1 MRRNQPLFVQAA
13 DLYKNTSKMFEPTE
27 QGKDLC
33 IHTGVVLRSANTR
46 EDEVHSL
53 GTLNIV
59 EYSFGKCIEWK
70 PIEDSVVSENQDQDP
85 EWSLVDT
92 HIRRTR
98 TSSEG
103 PDSFGRTRTVR
114 ILFSDLNSFR
124 VNHGGQQLIF
134 MQKDG
139 TTYVAFFQLS
149 NAESF
154 VNSLKGFIKFV
165 KSRTNRNLYIVVDEV
180 QSVLSKS
187 FAELDLFQENTSD
200 YVWKFVKNLHNRP
213 YETTLE
219 AFSKLADICLYK
231 DPAKRPVEEAV
242 ADILNN
248 SFTIDVAPL
257 PVSVGSGEEY
267 EMIGEHEL
275 GVVLPPRPACPRG
288 TPLSQ
293 EQWNKYKDPE
303 ERILNPQEVK
313 EIIFHGGIV
322 PSLRFEVW
330 KFLLNYYPWNS
341 THIERLELKK
351 KKTDEYFMMKLQ
363 WKSMTPVQEN
373 NFSDYRDRKSLIE
386 KDVNRTDRT
395 HPYYSGDNNPHLAQL
410 YDILMTYVMYNFDL
424 GYVQGMSDLLSP
436 ILCLMESE
444 VDAFWCFVGF
454 MNKVS
459 TNFEIDQAGM
469 KAQLCQLYTLLST
482 TDPQLAHY
490 LNKHDSGNMFFC
502 FRWLL
507 VLFKREFNA
516 VDIMRLWEVL
526 WTDLPCKNFHL
537 LLCAAILDT
546 ERNVLMENRY
556 GLTEI
561 LKYTLQH
568 INDLS
573 HHIELPWA
581 LSKAEGI
588 YCQLMSVADQL
599 PDNVRVIIG
608 LEPMNKTSPISE
620 IENGEASG
628 HNLVIDGA
636 DEADSNSR
644 RDSTESGNINFEDNE
659 VSFERG
665 LNLSYM

>member
-1 MRRNQPLFVQAA
+1 MRRNQPLFVQGA
-13 DLYKNTSKMFEPTE
+13 DLHKNTFRMSEAAE

-33 IHTGVVLRSANTR
+33 IHTGVVLRNANTK
-46 EDEVHSL
+46 EEEVQSL

-70 PIEDSVVSENQDQDP
+70 PVEDSVVSENPDQDS

-92 HIRRTR
+92 HVRRAR

-103 PDSFGRTRTVR
+103 PDSLGRTRTVR
-114 ILFSDLNSFR
+114 ISFSDLNSLR
-124 VNHGGQQLIF
+124 INHGGQQLIF

-149 NAESF
+149 NFESF
-154 VNSLKGFIKFV
+154 LNSLKGFINFV
-165 KSRTNRNLYIVVDEV
+165 KSRTNRNTFIVVDEV

-187 FAELDLFQENTSD
+187 FAELDIFQENTSD
-200 YVWKFVKNLHNRP
+200 YVWKFVRNLHNRP

-231 DPAKRPVEEAV
+231 DPVKSSEEASEF
-242 ADILNN
+242 L
-248 SFTIDVAPL
+248 THDVPAL
-257 PVSVGSGEEY
+257 PASVSSGDEY
-267 EMIGEHEL
+267 EVIGDHEFD
-275 GVVLPPRPACPRG
+275 VLPPRPHCPRG
-288 TPLSQ
+288 MPLSQ
-293 EQWNKYKDPE
+293 EQWNKFKDSE
-303 ERILNPQEVK
+303 GRILNPQEVK
-313 EIIFHGGIV
+313 DIIFHGGII

-351 KKTDEYFMMKLQ
+351 RKTDEYFAMKLQ
-363 WKSMTPVQEN
+363 WRSMTLVQEN
-373 NFSDYRDRKSLIE
+373 NFSDYRDRKNLIE

-410 YDILMTYVMYNFDL
+410 SDILMTYVMYNFDL

-454 MNKVS
+454 MEKVS
-459 TNFEIDQAGM
+459 PNFEVDQAGM
-469 KAQLCQLYTLLST
+469 KTQLCQLYTLLST
-482 TDPQLAHY
+482 TDPQLAYY
-490 LNKHDSGNMFFC
+490 LNNHDSGNMFFC

-507 VLFKREFNA
+507 VLFKREFSA
-516 VDIMRLWEVL
+516 VDIMKLWEVL

-537 LLCAAILDT
+537 LICAAILNT
-546 ERNVLMENRY
+546 ERNVLMENHY

-561 LKYTLQH
+561 LKH

-573 HHIELPWA
+573 NHIDLSST

-588 YCQLMSVADQL
+588 YCQLISAEDQL
-599 PDNVRVIIG
+599 PDNIRVIIG
-608 LEPMNKTSPISE
+608 LEIQNNVLPIID
-620 IENGEASG
+620 IENDIEASD
-628 HNLVIDGA
+628 HNAEA
-636 DEADSNSR
+636 DESDINAEKNS
-644 RDSTESGNINFEDNE
+644 STESILEFDT
-659 VSFERG
+659 VTFDVKRFK
-665 LNLSYM
+665 

>member
-1 MRRNQPLFVQAA
+1 
-13 DLYKNTSKMFEPTE
+13 MFEPTE

-33 IHTGVVLRSANTR
+33 IHTGIVLRGANTR
-46 EDEVHSL
+46 EDEVHSS
-53 GTLNIV
+53 GTLSIV

-92 HIRRTR
+92 HTRRTR

-103 PDSFGRTRTVR
+103 PDSLGRTRTVR
-114 ILFSDLNSFR
+114 ILFCDLKSVR
-124 VNHGGQQLIF
+124 VNHSGQQLIF

-154 VNSLKGFIKFV
+154 VNSLKGFIRFV
-165 KSRTNRNLYIVVDEV
+165 KSRMDRNLYLVLDEV
-180 QSVLSKS
+180 ETVLNKS

-219 AFSKLADICLYK
+219 AFSKLADIWLYK
-231 DPAKRPVEEAV
+231 EPVKRPVEEAV
-242 ADILNN
+242 ADLLNR
-248 SFTIDVAPL
+248 SLTMDVPH
-257 PVSVGSGEEY
+257 PSVSVGSGEEY
-267 EMIGEHEL
+267 EVIGEQSL
-275 GVVLPPRPACPRG
+275 GIALPPRPPCPRG
-288 TPLSQ
+288 APLSQ
-293 EQWNKYKDPE
+293 EHWNRCKDSNG
-303 ERILNPQEVK
+303 RITNPDAVK
-313 EIIFHGGIV
+313 EIIFRGGV
-322 PSLRFEVW
+322 APSLRFEVW

-351 KKTDEYFMMKLQ
+351 NKTDEYFMMKLQ
-363 WKSMTPVQEN
+363 WRSMTPGQEN
-373 NFSDYRDRKSLIE
+373 RFSDYRNRKSLIE

-395 HPYYSGDNNPHLAQL
+395 NPYYSGDNNPHLVQL

-436 ILCLMESE
+436 ILCLMDNE

-454 MNKVS
+454 MDKVS
-459 TNFEIDQAGM
+459 TNFEMDQAGM

-482 TDPQLAHY
+482 TDLQLANY
-490 LNKHDSGNMFFC
+490 LSRHESGNMFFC

-516 VDIMRLWEVL
+516 VDIMKLWEIL

-537 LLCAAILDT
+537 FFCAAILDT
-546 ERNVLMENRY
+546 EKNMLMENQY
-556 GLTEI
+556 GFTEI
-561 LKYTLQH
+561 LKH

-573 HHIELPWA
+573 LHIELPWT

-588 YCQLMSVADQL
+588 YYQLMSVADQL

-608 LEPMNKTSPISE
+608 LEPLNKESTASDTDNSE
-620 IENGEASG
+620 ATG
-628 HNLVIDGA
+628 HNA
-636 DEADSNSR
+636 EANGTNSR
-644 RDSTESGNINFEDNE
+644 KNSNEGGNVVLLGDNE

-665 LNLSYM
+665 MNLSYM

>member
-1 MRRNQPLFVQAA
+1 
-13 DLYKNTSKMFEPTE
+13 MFEPTE

-33 IHTGVVLRSANTR
+33 IHTGVVLRGANTR

-92 HIRRTR
+92 HTRRTR

-103 PDSFGRTRTVR
+103 PDSLGRTRT
-114 ILFSDLNSFR
+114 
-124 VNHGGQQLIF
+124 
-134 MQKDG
+134 
-139 TTYVAFFQLS
+139 LS

-180 QSVLSKS
+180 QSVLTKS

-219 AFSKLADICLYK
+219 AFSKLADIWLYK
-231 DPAKRPVEEAV
+231 DPVKRPVEEAV

-248 SFTIDVAPL
+248 SFTLDVPPP

-267 EMIGEHEL
+267 EVIGEHEL
-275 GVVLPPRPACPRG
+275 DVVLPPRPACPRG

-293 EQWNKYKDPE
+293 EQWNKYKDLE
-303 ERILNPQEVK
+303 GRVLNPREVK
-313 EIIFHGGIV
+313 EIIFRGGIV

-363 WKSMTPVQEN
+363 WRSMTPVQEN

-454 MNKVS
+454 MDKVS

-516 VDIMRLWEVL
+516 VDIMRLWEIL

-561 LKYTLQH
+561 LKH

-573 HHIELPWA
+573 HHIELPWT

-588 YCQLMSVADQL
+588 YHQLMSVADQL
-599 PDNVRVIIG
+599 PDNVRIIIG
-608 LEPMNKTSPISE
+608 LEPLNKTSPSSDM
-620 IENGEASG
+620 ENGEASG
-628 HNLVIDGA
+628 HIVEA
-636 DEADSNSR
+636 DEVDGCSR
-644 RDSTESGNINFEDNE
+644 RNSTESGNVTFDNDE
-659 VSFERG
+659 VAFERG
-665 LNLSYM
+665 LSLSYM

>member
-1 MRRNQPLFVQAA
+1 
-13 DLYKNTSKMFEPTE
+13 MFEPTE

-33 IHTGVVLRSANTR
+33 IHTGVVLRGGSTR

-53 GTLNIV
+53 GTLNVV

-70 PIEDSVVSENQDQDP
+70 PMEDSVVSENQDQDP

-92 HIRRTR
+92 HTRRTR

-103 PDSFGRTRTVR
+103 PDSLGRTRNVR

-124 VNHGGQQLIF
+124 LNHGGQQLIF
-134 MQKDG
+134 MLKDG

-154 VNSLKGFIKFV
+154 VNSLKGFIRFV
-165 KSRTNRNLYIVVDEV
+165 KSRANRNLYIVVDEV
-180 QSVLSKS
+180 QTVLTKS

-200 YVWKFVKNLHNRP
+200 YVWKFVKNLQNRP

-219 AFSKLADICLYK
+219 AFSKLSDIWLYK
-231 DPAKRPVEEAV
+231 EPARRPVEEAV

-248 SFTIDVAPL
+248 SLSIDVPHP
-257 PVSVGSGEEY
+257 PVSIGSGEEY
-267 EMIGEHEL
+267 EVIGEHGL
-275 GVVLPPRPACPRG
+275 GVILPPRSPCPRG
-288 TPLSQ
+288 SPLSQ
-293 EQWNKYKDPE
+293 EQWDKYKDSE
-303 ERILNPQEVK
+303 GRILNPQEVK
-313 EIIFHGGIV
+313 EVIFRGGV
-322 PSLRFEVW
+322 APSLRFEVW

-341 THIERLELKK
+341 THIERLELRK

-363 WKSMTPVQEN
+363 WRSMTSTQEN

-395 HPYYSGDNNPHLAQL
+395 HPYYMGDNNPHLAQL

-444 VDAFWCFVGF
+444 VDAFWSFVGF
-454 MNKVS
+454 MDKVC
-459 TNFEIDQAGM
+459 TNFDIDQAGM
-469 KAQLCQLYTLLST
+469 KDQLCQLYTLLST

-490 LNKHDSGNMFFC
+490 LNMQDSGNMFFC

-516 VDIMRLWEVL
+516 LDIMKLWEIL
-526 WTDLPCKNFHL
+526 WTGLPCKNFHL
-537 LLCAAILDT
+537 LLCLAILDT
-546 ERNVLMENRY
+546 ERSMLMENRY
-556 GLTEI
+556 GFTEI
-561 LKYTLQH
+561 LKH

-573 HHIELPWA
+573 LHIELPWM

-588 YCQLMSVADQL
+588 YYQLMSVADQL
-599 PDNVRVIIG
+599 PDNVRTIIG
-608 LEPMNKTSPISE
+608 LEPSNKTPSNTIA
-620 IENGEASG
+620 ENGEASG
-628 HNLVIDGA
+628 HDV
-636 DEADSNSR
+636 EAIGDNTNSR
-644 RDSTESGNINFEDNE
+644 RNSRESGNVKLGDNE

>member
-1 MRRNQPLFVQAA
+1 
-13 DLYKNTSKMFEPTE
+13 MFEPTE

-33 IHTGVVLRSANTR
+33 IHAGVVLRSANTR

-92 HIRRTR
+92 HTRRTH

-103 PDSFGRTRTVR
+103 PDSLGRTRMVR
-114 ILFSDLNSFR
+114 ILFSNLNSFR

-154 VNSLKGFIKFV
+154 VNTLKGFIKFV
-165 KSRTNRNLYIVVDEV
+165 KSRANKNLYIVVDEV

-219 AFSKLADICLYK
+219 AFSKLADIWLYK
-231 DPAKRPVEEAV
+231 EPVKRPVEEAV
-242 ADILNN
+242 ADLLN
-248 SFTIDVAPL
+248 SSLTIDVPHP

-267 EMIGEHEL
+267 EVIGL
-275 GVVLPPRPACPRG
+275 GVTLPPRPTCQRG

-293 EQWNKYKDPE
+293 EQWNEYKDSE
-303 ERILNPQEVK
+303 GRILNPQEVK
-313 EIIFHGGIV
+313 EIIFRGGV
-322 PSLRFEVW
+322 APSLRFEVW

-363 WKSMTPVQEN
+363 WRSMTVTQQN

-436 ILCLMESE
+436 ILCLMENE

-454 MNKVS
+454 MDKVC

-516 VDIMRLWEVL
+516 VDIMKLWEIL
-526 WTDLPCKNFHL
+526 WTDIPCKNFHL

-546 ERNVLMENRY
+546 ERNVLMDNRY
-556 GLTEI
+556 GFTEI
-561 LKYTLQH
+561 LKH

-573 HHIELPWA
+573 LHIELPWT

-588 YCQLMSVADQL
+588 YHQLMAVADQL
-599 PDNVRVIIG
+599 PDNVRAVIG
-608 LEPMNKTSPISE
+608 LEPLNKMLVTNDT
-620 IENGEASG
+620 ENGEASG
-628 HNLVIDGA
+628 QDTDEVDGVNG
-636 DEADSNSR
+636 SPR
-644 RDSTESGNINFEDNE
+644 RNSTESDNVKFGNNE

>member
-1 MRRNQPLFVQAA
+1 
-13 DLYKNTSKMFEPTE
+13 MFEPTE

-33 IHTGVVLRSANTR
+33 IHTGVVLRGANTR

-92 HIRRTR
+92 HTRRTR

-103 PDSFGRTRTVR
+103 PDSLGRTRTVR

-180 QSVLSKS
+180 QSVLTKS

-219 AFSKLADICLYK
+219 AFSKLADIWLYK
-231 DPAKRPVEEAV
+231 DPVKRPVEEAV

-248 SFTIDVAPL
+248 SFTLDVPPP

-267 EMIGEHEL
+267 EVIGEHEL
-275 GVVLPPRPACPRG
+275 DVVLPPRPACPRG

-293 EQWNKYKDPE
+293 EQWNKYKDLE
-303 ERILNPQEVK
+303 GRVLNPREVK
-313 EIIFHGGIV
+313 EIIFRGGIV

-363 WKSMTPVQEN
+363 WRSMTPVQEN

-454 MNKVS
+454 MDKVS

-516 VDIMRLWEVL
+516 VDIMRLWEIL

-561 LKYTLQH
+561 LKH

-573 HHIELPWA
+573 HHIELPWT

-588 YCQLMSVADQL
+588 YHQLMSVADQL
-599 PDNVRVIIG
+599 PDNVRIIIG
-608 LEPMNKTSPISE
+608 LEPLNKTSPSSDM
-620 IENGEASG
+620 ENGEASG
-628 HNLVIDGA
+628 HIVEA
-636 DEADSNSR
+636 DEVDGCSR
-644 RDSTESGNINFEDNE
+644 RNSTESGNVTFDNDE
-659 VSFERG
+659 VAFERG
-665 LNLSYM
+665 LSLSYM

>member
-1 MRRNQPLFVQAA
+1 
-13 DLYKNTSKMFEPTE
+13 MFEPTE

-33 IHTGVVLRSANTR
+33 IHTGIVLRGANTR

-92 HIRRTR
+92 HTRRTH

-103 PDSFGRTRTVR
+103 PDSLGRTRTVR

-124 VNHGGQQLIF
+124 VNHRGQQLIF

-165 KSRTNRNLYIVVDEV
+165 KSRTNRNLYIVMDEV
-180 QSVLSKS
+180 QSVLTRS

-219 AFSKLADICLYK
+219 AFSKLADIWLYK
-231 DPAKRPVEEAV
+231 EPAKRPVEEAV
-242 ADILNN
+242 ADLLN
-248 SFTIDVAPL
+248 SSLTIDVPHP

-267 EMIGEHEL
+267 EVIGGHAL
-275 GVVLPPRPACPRG
+275 GVTLPPRPPCPRG

-303 ERILNPQEVK
+303 GRVSNPEEVK
-313 EIIFHGGIV
+313 NIIFRGGIV

-341 THIERLELKK
+341 THVERFELKK
-351 KKTDEYFMMKLQ
+351 KKIDEYFMMKLQ
-363 WKSMTPVQEN
+363 WRSMTPAQES
-373 NFSDYRDRKSLIE
+373 NFSDYRDRKNLIE

-395 HPYYSGDNNPHLAQL
+395 HPYYAGDNNPHLAQL

-444 VDAFWCFVGF
+444 ADAFWCFVGF
-454 MNKVS
+454 MDKVS
-459 TNFEIDQAGM
+459 TNFEMDQAGM

-482 TDPQLAHY
+482 VDPQLANY

-507 VLFKREFNA
+507 VLFKREFHA
-516 VDIMRLWEVL
+516 LDIMKLWEIL
-526 WTDLPCKNFHL
+526 WTNLPCPNFHL
-537 LLCAAILDT
+537 LLCVAILDT
-546 ERNVLMENRY
+546 EKVPLMENKY
-556 GLTEI
+556 GFTEI
-561 LKYTLQH
+561 LKH

-573 HHIELPWA
+573 LHIELPWT

-588 YCQLMSVADQL
+588 YYQLMSVAAQL
-599 PDNVRVIIG
+599 PNNVRTIIG
-608 LEPMNKTSPISE
+608 LESLNRESAAGDA
-620 IENGEASG
+620 ENDEAFG
-628 HNLVIDGA
+628 HNAQADGNN
-636 DEADSNSR
+636 SNSR
-644 RDSTESGNINFEDNE
+644 RNSTESGNVKFGANE
-659 VSFERG
+659 VAFERG

>member
-248 SFTIDVAPL
+248 SFTIDVPPL

-561 LKYTLQH
+561 LKH

-659 VSFERG
+659 VLFERG

>member
-1 MRRNQPLFVQAA
+1 
-13 DLYKNTSKMFEPTE
+13 MFEPTE

-33 IHTGVVLRSANTR
+33 IHTGVVLRGASTR

-70 PIEDSVVSENQDQDP
+70 PIEDSFVSENQDQDP

-92 HIRRTR
+92 HTRRTR
-98 TSSEG
+98 ISSEG
-103 PDSFGRTRTVR
+103 PDSLGRTRIVR

-149 NAESF
+149 NAGSF

-187 FAELDLFQENTSD
+187 FAELDIFQENTSD
-200 YVWKFVKNLHNRP
+200 YVWKFVKNFHHRP

-219 AFSKLADICLYK
+219 AFSKLADVWLYK
-231 DPAKRPVEEAV
+231 EPVKRPVEEAV

-248 SFTIDVAPL
+248 SLSIDVPHPPL
-257 PVSVGSGEEY
+257 SLGYGEEY
-267 EMIGEHEL
+267 EVIGAHGL
-275 GVVLPPRPACPRG
+275 GVALPSRPPCPRG

-293 EQWNKYKDPE
+293 EQWNKYKDPDG
-303 ERILNPQEVK
+303 RILNHEEVK
-313 EIIFHGGIV
+313 DIIFRGGIT

-341 THIERLELKK
+341 TNIERLELKK
-351 KKTDEYFMMKLQ
+351 RKTDEYFTMKLQ
-363 WKSMTPVQEN
+363 WRSMTPMQEK

-395 HPYYSGDNNPHLAQL
+395 HSYYSGDDNPHLVQL

-454 MNKVS
+454 MDKVS

-490 LNKHDSGNMFFC
+490 LNRQDSGNMFFC

-507 VLFKREFNA
+507 VLFKREFTA
-516 VDIMRLWEVL
+516 VDIMKLWEIL

-546 ERNVLMENRY
+546 EKTILMENRY
-556 GLTEI
+556 GFTEI
-561 LKYTLQH
+561 LKH

-573 HHIELPWA
+573 LHIELPWT

-588 YCQLMSVADQL
+588 YHQLMSVEDQL
-599 PDNVRVIIG
+599 PDNVRTIIG
-608 LEPMNKTSPISE
+608 LESLNKPPSDCE
-620 IENGEASG
+620 LEDGEASG
-628 HNLVIDGA
+628 HN
-636 DEADSNSR
+636 DESNGTDSSSR
-644 RDSTESGNINFEDNE
+644 RNSTENGNVKFGNNE

>member
-248 SFTIDVAPL
+248 SFTIDVPPL

>member
-1 MRRNQPLFVQAA
+1 MRRNQPLFVQAV
-13 DLYKNTSKMFEPTE
+13 DLYKNTPKMFEPTE

-103 PDSFGRTRTVR
+103 PDSLGRTRTVR

-248 SFTIDVAPL
+248 SFTIDVPPL
-257 PVSVGSGEEY
+257 PSIGSGEEY

-275 GVVLPPRPACPRG
+275 GVVLPPRPPCPRG

-351 KKTDEYFMMKLQ
+351 KKTDEYFTMKLQ

-459 TNFEIDQAGM
+459 TNFEIDQVGM

-573 HHIELPWA
+573 HHIELPWT

-620 IENGEASG
+620 IENCEASG

-636 DEADSNSR
+636 DSNPR
-644 RDSTESGNINFEDNE
+644 RDSTENGDINFEDNE

>member
-1 MRRNQPLFVQAA
+1 
-13 DLYKNTSKMFEPTE
+13 MFEPTE

-33 IHTGVVLRSANTR
+33 IHTGVVLRNASTR
-46 EDEVHSL
+46 EDEFHSL

-70 PIEDSVVSENQDQDP
+70 PIEDSVVLENQDQDP

-92 HIRRTR
+92 HVRHTR
-98 TSSEG
+98 SSSEG
-103 PDSFGRTRTVR
+103 PDSFGRTRIVR

-154 VNSLKGFIKFV
+154 INSLRGFIKFV
-165 KSRTNRNLYIVVDEV
+165 KSRTNKNLYIVVDEV

-187 FAELDLFQENTSD
+187 FAELDIFQENTSD

-219 AFSKLADICLYK
+219 AFSKFADILLYK
-231 DPAKRPVEEAV
+231 DPVKRPVKEAV

-248 SFTIDVAPL
+248 SFSIDVPPPQL
-257 PVSVGSGEEY
+257 SVGSGEDY
-267 EMIGEHEL
+267 EVIGEHEL
-275 GVVLPPRPACPRG
+275 CIELPPRPTCSRG

-293 EQWNKYKDPE
+293 EQWNKYKDRE
-303 ERILNPQEVK
+303 GRILNPQEVK
-313 EIIFHGGIV
+313 EVIFRGGII

-363 WKSMTPVQEN
+363 WRSMTSVQEN
-373 NFSDYRDRKSLIE
+373 NFSDYRDRKSLIG
-386 KDVNRTDRT
+386 KTDRT

-436 ILCLMESE
+436 ILCLVESE

-454 MNKVS
+454 MDKVS

-469 KAQLCQLYTLLST
+469 KAQLCQLYTLLNA

-507 VLFKREFNA
+507 VLFKREFNTI
-516 VDIMRLWEVL
+516 DIMKLWEIL

-537 LLCAAILDT
+537 LLCVAILDT

-561 LKYTLQH
+561 LKH

-573 HHIELPWA
+573 HHIELPWT

-588 YCQLMSVADQL
+588 YYQLMSVADRL

-608 LEPMNKTSPISE
+608 LEPLNKTSLVSD

-628 HNLVIDGA
+628 HNIEV
-636 DEADSNSR
+636 DEGSANRRRNST
-644 RDSTESGNINFEDNE
+644 DSGNIKFGSDE

-665 LNLSYM
+665 LHLSYM

>member
-1 MRRNQPLFVQAA
+1 M
-13 DLYKNTSKMFEPTE
+13 
-27 QGKDLC
+27 DLC
-33 IHTGVVLRSANTR
+33 LHTGVVLRGANTR
-46 EDEVHSL
+46 EDEVHSS

-92 HIRRTR
+92 HTRRTR

-103 PDSFGRTRTVR
+103 PDSLGRTRIVR
-114 ILFSDLNSFR
+114 ILFSELKSFR

-134 MQKDG
+134 MQRDG

-154 VNSLKGFIKFV
+154 VNSLK
-165 KSRTNRNLYIVVDEV
+165 
-180 QSVLSKS
+180 
-187 FAELDLFQENTSD
+187 DLFQENTSD
-200 YVWKFVKNLHNRP
+200 YVWKFVKNLHNHP

-219 AFSKLADICLYK
+219 AFSKLADIWLYK
-231 DPAKRPVEEAV
+231 EPVKRPVEEAV
-242 ADILNN
+242 ADLLNR
-248 SFTIDVAPL
+248 SLTLDVPHPPL
-257 PVSVGSGEEY
+257 SVGSGEEY
-267 EMIGEHEL
+267 EVIGEHGL
-275 GVVLPPRPACPRG
+275 GVVLPPRPQCPRG
-288 TPLSQ
+288 APLSA
-293 EQWNKYKDPE
+293 EQWDRYKDSE
-303 ERILNPQEVK
+303 GRVTNPDAVR
-313 EIIFHGGIV
+313 EIIFKGGIS

-330 KFLLNYYPWNS
+330 KFLLNYYPWES
-341 THIERLELKK
+341 THTERLELKK
-351 KKTDEYFMMKLQ
+351 KKTDEYFTMKLQ
-363 WKSMTPVQEN
+363 WRSMSAAQEN
-373 NFSDYRDRKSLIE
+373 RFSDYRDRKNLIE

-436 ILCLMESE
+436 ILCLMDSE
-444 VDAFWCFVGF
+444 VDTFWCFVGF
-454 MNKVS
+454 MDKVS
-459 TNFEIDQAGM
+459 TNFEMDQTGM

-516 VDIMRLWEVL
+516 VDIMKLWEIL

-546 ERNVLMENRY
+546 EKNILIENRY
-556 GLTEI
+556 GFTEI
-561 LKYTLQH
+561 LKH

-573 HHIELPWA
+573 LHIELPWT

-588 YCQLMSVADQL
+588 YYQLISVADQL
-599 PDNVRVIIG
+599 SDNVRAIID
-608 LEPMNKTSPISE
+608 LEPLPKTPVASDTEEDETVATNTQI
-620 IENGEASG
+620 NGEGNS
-628 HNLVIDGA
+628 
-636 DEADSNSR
+636 SR
-644 RDSTESGNINFEDNE
+644 RNSTESGNVKFGNNE